1 MTVSVDI
8 NGNIFAVHIK
18 IVKDSAGRITN
29 VKPEFEDIKVIAT
42 KCQMPVKRAMDQV
55 RAEVMK
61 KLGGA

>member
-1 MTVSVDI
+1 
-8 NGNIFAVHIK
+8 
-18 IVKDSAGRITN
+18 
-29 VKPEFEDIKVIAT
+29 VIAT

>member
-1 MTVSVDI
+1 
-8 NGNIFAVHIK
+8 VHIK